1 MADMLIGCITHKFTR
16 TYLTESYA
24 RTVIRIDIGSNLK
37 DESGKFRFIRLHFS
51 LFRLYGTRTGS
62 NLHKAIQQFLHT
74 KIIQGRTKE
83 YRCTISCQIR
93 FYIQFGIN
101 AFNQLEVT
109 TQLICQRFTDLL
121 IQFFR
126 MNINCHLLCHHLL
139 GRLVQVQFILINIID
154 SFETGSLF
162 DRP

>member
-1 MADMLIGCITHKFTR
+1 MVR
-16 TYLTESYA
+16 
-24 RTVIRIDIGSNLK
+24 VDIGGNLK
-37 DESGKFRFIRLHFS
+37 DKACEFRLFRFYFAFFRLH
-51 LFRLYGTRTGS
+51 GTGTGS